1 MDKVYVDQVY
11 QGTLTM
17 EEVTIATIPE
27 DSTFIMK
34 GFFVSNNNDEGRYFT
49 LKIGTGTRL
58 ASEHVVPP
66 KDTTLRDNL
75 HIPITV
81 GEEITIQGEV
91 ENDLDYYIWG
101 IVESE

>member
-1 MDKVYVDQVY
+1 MGKVYNDQVY
-11 QGTLTM
+11 QGTLTTT
-17 EEVTIATIPE
+17 EVVVATIP
-27 DSTFIMK
+27 DKTTFIMK

-58 ASEHVVPP
+58 ASEHVVPS

-75 HIPITV
+75 HIPIPV

-101 IVESE
+101 IVETI